1 MKSNVTIRWIIVI
14 LSIVFGGFLLFNLG
28 FIALAILIN
37 SISMQGGNNEF
48 NLLNAL
54 FMFLAYLGVTL
65 VLIYA
70 LKALLDKEDFKT
82 AVLATLLTLPL
93 MAMLVYIGI
102 VLFENELMILLVSLA
117 VMIPILLWMILR
129 KAHPWYLISWCVV
142 MIAGA
147 AIHFFNIQ
155 I

>member
-1 MKSNVTIRWIIVI
+1 MKSNVTLRWFIVI
-14 LSIVFGGFLLFNLG
+14 LSIVFGGFLVFNLG
-28 FIALAILIN
+28 FIALAIVIN
-37 SISMQGGNNEF
+37 SIRMQGIDNEF
-48 NLLNAL
+48 NLLNAI
-54 FMFLAYLGVTL
+54 FMFFAYLGVTL

-70 LKALLDKEDFKT
+70 LKTLLDKEDFKT

-93 MAMLVYIGI
+93 MALLIYIGI
-102 VLFENELMILLVSLA
+102 VLFENQLMILLVSGA

-129 KAHPWYLISWCVV
+129 KAHPWYMISWLVV

>member
-1 MKSNVTIRWIIVI
+1 MKSNATIRWIIVI

-129 KAHPWYLISWCVV
+129 KAHPWYLISWSVV

>member
-54 FMFLAYLGVTL
+54 FMFLAYLGITL
-65 VLIYA
+65 VLFYA
-70 LKALLDKEDFKT
+70 LKTLLDKEDFKT

-129 KAHPWYLISWCVV
+129 KAHPWYFISWCVV
-142 MIAGA
+142 MIAGS

>member
-37 SISMQGGNNEF
+37 FISMQGGNNEF

-54 FMFLAYLGVTL
+54 FMFLAYLGITL
-65 VLIYA
+65 VLFYA
-70 LKALLDKEDFKT
+70 LKTLLDKEDFKT

-129 KAHPWYLISWCVV
+129 KAHPWYLISWIVV

>member
-28 FIALAILIN
+28 FIALAIVIN
-37 SISMQGGNNEF
+37 SIRMQGVDNEF

-70 LKALLDKEDFKT
+70 LKTLLDKEDFKT

-93 MAMLVYIGI
+93 MAMLV
-102 VLFENELMILLVSLA
+102 
-117 VMIPILLWMILR
+117 
-129 KAHPWYLISWCVV
+129 
-142 MIAGA
+142 
-147 AIHFFNIQ
+147 
-155 I
+155 